1 MKRPYFLA
9 PQLMYINRIKLNNI
23 PEMLRL
29 ITDFDGPII
38 DVSERYYRVYQ
49 YCLEQTKS
57 PTQSVNRLTKD
68 EFWQLKR
75 SQVPERQIGTI
86 SGLNPERAAAFA
98 RLRKETVHGM
108 SYLKYD
114 RPVEGA
120 IASLA
125 RIEELGFD
133 LVVMTMR
140 REREFNAAI
149 EKYDLGRFFPTAR
162 RYHLSDDYLKT
173 KDIEDKPKL
182 MARALQE
189 LPPAADIWM
198 VGDTEADLIAAKIH
212 QIKAI
217 GVLSGI
223 RNRSRLEIHQ
233 PDAIVN
239 NLAEA
244 VETILDD
251 LAPIKSSVENN

>member
-1 MKRPYFLA
+1 
-9 PQLMYINRIKLNNI
+9 MYIYQIKLNNI

-57 PTQSVNRLTKD
+57 PAQSVNQLAKD

-75 SQVPERQIGTI
+75 SQVPERQIGI
-86 SGLNPERAAAFA
+86 KSGLNAEQAVEFA
-98 RLRKETVHGM
+98 RLRRQTVHSM
-108 SYLKYD
+108 SYLQYD
-114 RPVEGA
+114 RPVPGA
-120 IASLA
+120 VATLEKIQD
-125 RIEELGFD
+125 LGFD

-140 REREFNAAI
+140 RERELNAAL
-149 EKYDLGRFFPTAR
+149 EKYDLGRFFKGDR
-162 RYHLSDDYLKT
+162 RYHLSNDYIKT
-173 KDIEDKPKL
+173 KDTEDKPKL
-182 MARALQE
+182 MAKALQE
-189 LPPAADIWM
+189 LPPAADVWM
-198 VGDTEADLIAAKIH
+198 VGDTEADLIAAKMH

-244 VETILDD
+244 VATIVNSIST
-251 LAPIKSSVENN
+251 IKASVENN